1 MRILYFIFIL
11 TGFLLFENNQSIA
24 QKKPSDKKNVKVDSK
39 KNDHADKKN
48 IHLAREYFRVEE
60 YGQAVKLYEELAK
73 KYPQNENYMYYLGV
87 CYLKLGD
94 KEKALK
100 YFSQCREDNAKGQ
113 IDFNYYMAKSFQLG
127 HHFDDAL
134 HYYQI
139 YRDTLSHTKT
149 PEKFEHLVSEID
161 REIDR
166 CKNAVELMK
175 HPQNVEIINFGK
187 NVNTEFSEYM
197 PVITID
203 ETEMMFTSRRPN
215 TLGGGKDPAD
225 GIWYEDIYTTAKTD
239 SGWGAPKNMGAPV
252 NTPTHDATVCLSADG
267 QKLFIYKSQVER
279 LSDNFNGDIYVTELK
294 DSSKW
299 TIPRKVDY
307 NVNSNFWEP
316 SGSISATEDKFFFSS
331 DRPRHNDPHRKDRD
345 IYMVQKGANGQW
357 SQPKNLN
364 FNTDAQEDAPFFH
377 PDGRTLFFST
387 DGKGSVGGFD
397 IFKTTYVDSTD
408 TWTEPVN
415 IGFPYNTPGDDIYI
429 EWSADGKRAY
439 FSSMRDDSYGG
450 QDIYMAKSLT
460 SKNSMAIMIGRVF
473 DDETKKPLEAEIIVM
488 DNAGNEVIGVFKSV
502 ASSGKFSLALPSG
515 TNYGISINKDGYL
528 FHSENIQIPH
538 LAEFS
543 EYKKDIYLHP
553 FKAGSSEILKNVF
566 FDTDKADLKQE
577 SKAEL
582 DKLFAAIQG
591 KGKVH
596 VLVSGHTDDKASHE
610 YNQVLSEARAVAVV
624 EYLIEKGIDKNKLFA
639 KGYGE
644 VKPIQSNETEEGR
657 AMNRRIEFMI
667 LDTDNDEESKY
678 INAKDSSIIRP
689 GDTRY
694 AQLQEDFKSLYLK
707 EQADKAPVVGEYL
720 NYQVHFPFNESK
732 GLTDYSQGR
741 LKAMLGYM
749 QHFPKVKVVVVGHAD
764 FFGDDDMNSKL
775 VNERSQTVYNF
786 LLANGLNKSRVR
798 LTTQA
803 ETKTIVAEDT
813 KLGNVNNRKV
823 EFLVESIK

>member
-1 MRILYFIFIL
+1 MRTFYFIFIL
-11 TGFLLFENNQSIA
+11 TGFFLIECNQSIA
-24 QKKPSDKKNVKVDSK
+24 QKKPSNKNVKSDNK
-39 KNDHADKKN
+39 KNDHVDKKT

-60 YGQAVKLYEELAK
+60 FDEAAKLYETLSQ
-73 KYPQNENYMYYLGV
+73 KYPQNMNYKYYLGV
-87 CYLKLGD
+87 CYFKLGD
-94 KEKALK
+94 KEKAIK
-100 YFSQCREDNAKGQ
+100 YFSQCRKDSATGQ
-113 IDFNYYMAKSFQLG
+113 VDFNYYIAKSFQLA

-134 HYYQI
+134 QYYNI
-139 YRDTLSHTKT
+139 YRDTLSRTKT
-149 PEKFEHLVSEID
+149 PEKFEHSVTEID
-161 REIDR
+161 REIER
-166 CKNAVELMK
+166 CKNAIELMK

-187 NVNTEFSEYM
+187 NVNSEFHEYM

-203 ETEMMFTSRRPN
+203 ETEMMFTSRRPT

-225 GIWYEDIYTTAKTD
+225 GNWYEDIYLTTKTD
-239 SGWGAPKNMGAPV
+239 SGWGVPKDMGAPV

-279 LSDNFNGDIYVTELK
+279 LSENFNGDIYVTELK
-294 DSSKW
+294 DGIW
-299 TIPRKVDY
+299 TAPKKVEY
-307 NVNSNFWEP
+307 NVNSDFWEP
-316 SGSISATEDKFFFSS
+316 SGSISAAEDKFFFSS
-331 DRPRHNDPHRKDRD
+331 NRPRHNAPHRKDRD
-345 IYMVQKGANGQW
+345 IYMVKKLPGGQW

-364 FNTDAQEDAPFFH
+364 FNSDAEEDAPFFH
-377 PDGRTLFFST
+377 PDGRTLFFSS

-397 IFKTTYVDSTD
+397 IFKTTYIDSTD

-415 IGFPYNTPGDDIYI
+415 IGFPYNTSGDDIYI

-439 FSSMRDDSYGG
+439 FSSVRDDSYGG

-473 DDETKKPLEAEIIVM
+473 DDETKKPLA
-488 DNAGNEVIGVFKSV
+488 AEVIVTDNEMNQVVGVFKSE
-502 ASSGKFSLALPSG
+502 SKSGKFSLALPSG

-543 EYKKDIYLHP
+543 EYKKDIFLHP
-553 FKAGSSEILKNVF
+553 FTAGSSEILKNVF

-582 DKLFAAIQG
+582 DKLYAAI
-591 KGKVH
+591 KEKANVH
-596 VLVSGHTDDKASHE
+596 VLISGHTDDKASHE

-624 EYLIEKGIDKNKLFA
+624 EYLVEKGIDKNKLFA

-644 VKPIQSNETEEGR
+644 VQPIQSNETEEGR
-657 AMNRRIEFMI
+657 QMNRRIEFKI
-667 LDTDNDEESKY
+667 LDTDSDENSKY
-678 INAKDSSIIRP
+678 INVKDTSIIRP
-689 GDTRY
+689 GEERY
-694 AQLQEDFKSLYLK
+694 AQLQENFKSLYLK
-707 EQADKAPVVGEYL
+707 EQANIAPVVGEYL

-732 GLTDYSQGR
+732 SLTDYSQGR

-764 FFGDDDMNSKL
+764 FFGDDDMNAKL

-786 LLANGLNKSRVR
+786 LITNGLNKSRIR
-798 LTTQA
+798 LTTPA
-803 ETKTIVAEDT
+803 ETKAIVAEDT